1 MRVKSFNFG
10 GKTFNSRIVVNLV
23 NIPRALDIIILLYI
37 CIMKYI
43 ALSTITSLL
52 IIVSSY
58 AMKVAVTGTTGRLGR
73 EAVSYLSCKYI
84 IYMCSR

>member
-1 MRVKSFNFG
+1 
-10 GKTFNSRIVVNLV
+10 
-23 NIPRALDIIILLYI
+23 
-37 CIMKYI
+37 MKYI

-84 IYMCSR
+84 ICVVDDANI